1 MRAMAPKIDPSMRRL
16 FAGFA
21 LLLAAV
27 LIGATWPGTG
37 MAQKLVDPD
46 SVAPEY
52 RAAAEKR
59 RAEQLRMY
67 QCSKKA
73 DEAKVPRRDRAA
85 FVNECLEK

>member
-16 FAGFA
+16 FAVLALQFA
-21 LLLAAV
+21 IVLA
-27 LIGATWPGTG
+27 GASWPGAG

-59 RAEQLRMY
+59 RAEQLKTY

-85 FVNECLEK
+85 FVNECLDK